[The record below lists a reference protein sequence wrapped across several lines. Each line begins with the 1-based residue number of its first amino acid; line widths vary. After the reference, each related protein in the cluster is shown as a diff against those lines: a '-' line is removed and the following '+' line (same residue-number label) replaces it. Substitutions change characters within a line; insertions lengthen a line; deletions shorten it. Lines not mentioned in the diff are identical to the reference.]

1 MRDSKLG
8 DAALLVLAAVARSC
22 RFGFDIMDETG
33 LKSGSV
39 YRALSRLEERKLLES
54 SWEDPEEA
62 LREKRPRRRYY
73 RLTDLGQRLA
83 RVEAERLA
91 NLVSV
96 ARAKRLVG
104 RTALSL
110 GVG

>member
-1 MRDSKLG
+1 MPKSRIG
-8 DAALLVLAAVARSC
+8 DATLLVLAAVARGC

-54 SWEDPEEA
+54 SWEDADEA

-73 RLTDLGQRLA
+73 RLTEGGRSEL
-83 RVEAERLA
+83 
-91 NLVSV
+91 SS
-96 ARAKRLVG
+96 ARARLLDFAEKLADE
-104 RTALSL
+104 RR
-110 GVG
+110 

>member
-1 MRDSKLG
+1 MVYSYLQYIAMRDSKLG

-73 RLTDLGQRLA
+73 RLTEQGRRELSSARARLLDF
-83 RVEAERLA
+83 AERLA
-91 NLVSV
+91 DET
-96 ARAKRLVG
+96 R
-104 RTALSL
+104 
-110 GVG
+110 